1 MKAIKPRIEALEAQA
16 DPAQSVLLVIGEPTP
31 ERQAAID
38 SGRVRVAVH
47 IPDNGRDNLRGNNEQ
62 ADSTTH

>member
-1 MKAIKPRIEALEAQA
+1 MKPLNTRIEALEAQA

-31 ERQAAID
+31 EQQGAID

-47 IPDNGRDNLRGNNEQ
+47 IPDNGRDNLRGSDE
-62 ADSTTH
+62 